1 MVKQIIISF
10 VALASFCLSSLQ
22 AQTAAKLIEKYKAF
36 PGAEYLNTTEESLK
50 QRDSD
55 LTPEENAKMKKN
67 FKKSEQVQM
76 QNLDEEQL
84 AQIEQDIK
92 ALKGYELLF
101 TVNKNT
107 TYDEDKNILRNMLA
121 EVMNPPSVKV
131 RCYGKVK
138 GKTVSDLL
146 VRLEWLNTVALSH
159 VDTKI
164 DRDLMTKALMADGA
178 LVTEFDDDDDGEVVE
193 MKDVLEEVKNGNVLF
208 VIEGKEY
215 PDLHSTKEASEYMML
230 HNIRHNTESWII
242 GSAVKEKYP
251 NTDKKVVI
259 EFSDY
264 TKELQKYVDAGDVL
278 FVIKDKEYP
287 ELRSIEAA
295 KEFMKANNI
304 KCFNQHWVSESE
316 AKTKYPTVKRKAII
330 EYY

>member
-1 MVKQIIISF
+1 MKQIIFSL
-10 VALASFCLSSLQ
+10 LAFTVCLLPLQ
-22 AQTAAKLIEKYKAF
+22 AQTASKLIEKYRKLPNATYMDTSKETLKSYDEN
-36 PGAEYLNTTEESLK
+36 PDPALTEEERAQL
-50 QRDSD
+50 R
-55 LTPEENAKMKKN
+55 KN
-67 FKKSEQVQM
+67 FKMSEVVQIEKC
-76 QNLDEEQL
+76 DEKQL
-84 AQIEQDIK
+84 AKIEKDIK

-101 TVNKNT
+101 VTNKNGGS
-107 TYDEDKNILRNMLA
+107 DEDANVVRKMMSDM
-121 EVMNPPSVKV
+121 MNPTIKV
-131 RCYGKVK
+131 QTYGKAK
-138 GKTVSDLL
+138 GNTVSDILIRVDL
-146 VRLEWLNTVALSH
+146 WETVALIH
-159 VDTKI
+159 LDTKL
-164 DRDLMTKALMADGA
+164 DKELMVKSLMEQENFGFEIESDSED
-178 LVTEFDDDDDGEVVE
+178 VD
-193 MKDVLEEVKNGNVLF
+193 MKDALEDVKNGNVLF

-242 GSAVKEKYP
+242 GSYVKEKYP

-304 KCFNQHWVSESE
+304 KCYNQHWVSESE